1 MTRKD
6 KRILN
11 FYRMVNTFLPH
22 SDFSRSAKS
31 LDSRRLNKQIIEAY
45 QILTILEDL
54 WYLSVELDDLP
65 PPLDK
70 TSKKSLCVSFVQ
82 RCNWIKEFSKKYR
95 KREKKFT
102 RDYQIVLKGRDIASG
117 KKGLQINLGFCCHP
131 ATKMWFG
138 YERSLR
144 KYINACISELSQRT
158 TKSGTVHRLPKKKIR
173 VQRTVETPWWCGLSA
188 FHQSHKAALLR
199 KEPESYQEFSS
210 LSEEEKELPYFWP
223 SDYGSDELYKK
234 Y

>member
-1 MTRKD
+1 
-6 KRILN
+6 
-11 FYRMVNTFLPH
+11 MVNTFLPH

-54 WYLSVELDDLP
+54 WYLSIELEDKP

-70 TSKKSLCVSFVQ
+70 SSKKKLCISFVQ
-82 RCNWIKEFSKKYR
+82 RCEWVKEFSRKYR
-95 KREKKFT
+95 KTPKKLTRE
-102 RDYQIVLKGRDIASG
+102 YQILLKGKDIASG

-138 YERSLR
+138 YERALR
-144 KYINACISELSQRT
+144 KYINACISELSERK
-158 TKSGTVHRLPKKKIR
+158 TKNGDAWKLPKKKIH
-173 VQRTVETPWWCGLSA
+173 VQRTVEMPWWCGLSA

-199 KEPESYQEFSS
+199 KEPESYKEFLS
-210 LSEEEKELPYFWP
+210 LTEEEKELTYFWP
-223 SDYGSDELYKK
+223 SDYGTDELYKK
-234 Y
+234 L